1 MRHLPNIITIGRIL
15 LIWPI
20 LSALLHGSYPL
31 ALALFV
37 ITGVSDGL
45 DGFLAKRFHW
55 TSELGKLLDPMADKL
70 LLVSVFVTTAW
81 LGISPPWVTAVAV
94 ARDVLI
100 ASGALT
106 YRLWL
111 GPLHGYPTILSK
123 LNTAAQLGY
132 LLAVMMHAAT
142 GFPSLTLLMVIAV
155 LVCIMTVVSGAEYVM
170 IFSRRAWA
178 PAS

>member
-1 MRHLPNIITIGRIL
+1 MRHIPNLITIGRIL

-31 ALALFV
+31 ALVLFM
-37 ITGVSDGL
+37 ISGFSDLL
-45 DGFLAKRFHW
+45 DGFLAKHYGW
-55 TSELGKLLDPMADKL
+55 TSELGKLLDPAADKL
-70 LLVSVFVTTAW
+70 LLVSVFITTTW

-100 ASGALT
+100 ASGALA

-111 GPLHGYPTILSK
+111 GPLHGYPTLLSK

-142 GFPSLTLLMVIAV
+142 DFPGSTLLSLIAAA
-155 LVCIMTVVSGAEYVM
+155 VCVMTVISGAQYVA
-170 IFSRRAWA
+170 IFTRRAWA
-178 PAS
+178 SAG